1 VCEREASRTGRTVEQ
16 CVSEFL
22 LKHGHRPLPELT
34 DSSAARHRSEWNGI
48 WGQGVAATPVQRIT
62 QKSIIRL
69 HKCMRHESNIRGDCL
84 LVHLSGIS
92 FAMLDYF
99 DRMLRCRAHD
109 MVWI

>member
-48 WGQGVAATPVQRIT
+48 WGQGVAATTTRQRM
-62 QKSIIRL
+62 SVS
-69 HKCMRHESNIRGDCL
+69 MRTWC
-84 LVHLSGIS
+84 VGIS
-92 FAMLDYF
+92 ALIPKSHYN
-99 DRMLRCRAHD
+99 
-109 MVWI
+109 